1 MKVLINQKTF
11 KMKKIFISLVWAI
24 TLTSAAF
31 AQEYKLSKSSGRLEI
46 REVNHVS
53 IEGHNGNEIIFSTN
67 DHDRDNDERARGLRA
82 LSSLGL
88 EDNTGLG
95 LSVVDKGNVIE
106 VQQLKK
112 TEGPEI
118 KIKVPRGVVVSYVHT
133 SPYGNEIEIK
143 NFDGE
148 IDVST
153 VHNGVVLTNVSGITS
168 VKTVH
173 GDIDASLSGPI
184 TSELSL
190 ESTHGHVDVAIP
202 VNTKATLALR
212 TSWGEVLVDPDFKIE
227 LDRNGGGL
235 VNYSERITG
244 KLNGGG
250 TEVTLSSH
258 HNNVYLRKK

>member
-1 MKVLINQKTF
+1 MKT
-11 KMKKIFISLVWAI
+11 IFFGLLWAMA
-24 TLTSAAF
+24 LTSSVH

-53 IEGHNGNEIIFSTN
+53 IEGYNGNEIIFTTSSR
-67 DHDRDNDERARGLRA
+67 DREDDERAKGLRA

-88 EDNTGLG
+88 QDNTGLG
-95 LSVVDKGNVIE
+95 LSVVDNGNVVE

-118 KIKVPRGVVVSYVHT
+118 KIMVPRGVVVSYTHT
-133 SPYGNEIEIK
+133 SPYGDEIEIK
-143 NFDGE
+143 NFQGE
-148 IDVST
+148 IEVST
-153 VHNGVVLTNVSGITS
+153 VHNGVILTNVSGATS

-173 GDIDASLSGPI
+173 GDIDASLEGTLNSPL
-184 TSELSL
+184 TL
-190 ESTHGHVDVAIP
+190 ESTHGHVDVALP
-202 VNTKATLALR
+202 LNTKATLTLR

-227 LDRNGGGL
+227 LDRSGGL

-250 TEVTLSSH
+250 TEVRLTSH
-258 HNNVYLRKK
+258 HDNVYLRKK